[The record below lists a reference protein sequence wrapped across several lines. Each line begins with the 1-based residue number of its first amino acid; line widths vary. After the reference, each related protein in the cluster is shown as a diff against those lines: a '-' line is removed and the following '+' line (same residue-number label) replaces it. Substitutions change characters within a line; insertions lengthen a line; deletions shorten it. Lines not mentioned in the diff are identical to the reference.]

1 MAEPTLDL
9 ASFEHSLEQDRPPMQ
24 ANMALRALW
33 YDAKGVVESAIR
45 AADSDQG
52 LATLR
57 VRAYLYRKAGE
68 HSKTRVAYWKAG
80 AAPWEGSTESEW
92 RDIVQSILVEFPVAS
107 AYGA

>member
-24 ANMALRALW
+24 A
-33 YDAKGVVESAIR
+33 